1 MPTVFYVALAL
12 LGIWAAGK
20 VIGLWAFLHHLK
32 LVYQHKHQNRKP
44 EAIIRGKGEES
55 FLIEPVPGKRRT
67 WFLPEIGEEVTSD
80 RVVTISTGRVFSGC
94 AF

>member
-1 MPTVFYVALAL
+1 MPTVFYVIFAL
-12 LGIWAAGK
+12 LGIWAVGK
-20 VIGLWAFLHHLK
+20 VTGLWAFLHHRK

-55 FLIEPVPGKRRT
+55 FLIEPVPGKWRT
-67 WFLPEIGEEVTSD
+67 WLLTETDEEVTSD